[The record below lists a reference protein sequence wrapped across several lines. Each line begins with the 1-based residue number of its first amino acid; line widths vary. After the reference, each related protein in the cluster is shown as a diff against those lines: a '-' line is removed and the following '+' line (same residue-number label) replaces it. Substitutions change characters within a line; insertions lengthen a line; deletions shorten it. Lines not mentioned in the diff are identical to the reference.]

1 MVAEEVMRG
10 ALRLLIIAGMAAAG
24 AGCHKPQQPAP
35 EQNVAIDN
43 GADQN
48 ADVEALPSDES
59 SGTSSNEL
67 MKGSDNP
74 DVNATDDNSD

>member
-1 MVAEEVMRG
+1 MRT
-10 ALRLLIIAGMAAAG
+10 AVKLLMIVSAATTAS
-24 AGCHKPQQPAP
+24 ACHKQQEQPQKA
-35 EQNVAIDN
+35 EQNISIDN

-74 DVNATDDNSD
+74 DVNSTDENGD